1 MIAPGYFACHFAP
14 GQCSKSSRTPVRC
27 GFSALAVNKLPAPIT
42 PGLPMWAEYAFA
54 LFNEK

>member
-14 GQCSKSSRTPVRC
+14 GQCSKSLRTSVRS

-42 PGLPMWAEYAFA
+42 PGLQVQEKYALA
-54 LFNEK
+54 LLKE